1 MNLSFI
7 VDRIRLSAIFLFNRQ
22 HFNRLMFEVKFE
34 NALLN
39 TQYISWD
46 LFDAWYD
53 FLHNEFT
60 CEKGYIQTEQI
71 VAEINET
78 NLSLMLAGVMPPARV

>member
-1 MNLSFI
+1 MNFSLI
-7 VDRIRLSAIFLFNRQ
+7 VDRIRLAVIFLFNRQ

-39 TQYISWD
+39 TQNISWD

-53 FLHNEFT
+53 VLHNEFT
-60 CEKGYIQTEQI
+60 CEKGYLQTEQI
-71 VAEINET
+71 AAEINET
-78 NLSLMLAGVMPPARV
+78 NLNLMLAGVMPPVKF